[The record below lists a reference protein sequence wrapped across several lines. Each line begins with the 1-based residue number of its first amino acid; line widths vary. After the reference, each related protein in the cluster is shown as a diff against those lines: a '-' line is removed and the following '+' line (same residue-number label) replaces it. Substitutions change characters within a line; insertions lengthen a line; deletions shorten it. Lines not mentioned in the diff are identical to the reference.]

1 MLYKLQVLWLCLA
14 CQMRKALEPPPVQL
28 QSHAKEFEPVRMDI
42 PTPDVSQKKPHPP
55 ADTVQ
60 KDKKPELARK
70 QDNKQT
76 SKETEHL
83 SQETKR
89 KQQHTAEVTNS
100 ESQKID
106 PQQDKSG
113 FFGFGFA
120 GARSRSPSPQPAVSA
135 VSGKVLG
142 FGSSFL
148 SSASNLIS
156 TAVQDESFTAP
167 SSSRKASTASQISDK
182 TPPTSRKGSAVSQIS
197 NKINTS
203 PPSSRKGSAVS
214 QTSFKMTPPTSRKGS
229 EAVVNSKNNLNNT
242 DGTKNKV
249 AEKGEETTTGATP
262 QQQEQGK
269 MEDEAVPVFSEVSR
283 GRSQSPLLPPAASAV
298 SGKVL
303 GFGSSFFSS
312 ASNLISSALDE
323 PSTTPPTSRKDST
336 ASQLSAK
343 TTTPPSSRK
352 GSSVSQTSDK
362 ITTSP
367 SSRKGSEVSLTSL
380 ETSKLPT
387 SQKLS
392 DASHK
397 MHHSDDKKV
406 HPENIEEQKTD
417 KKPVV
422 SLAQSTTVSVT
433 KDTVVPETTST
444 ESTKSLPKACPLCTV
459 DLQKEPP
466 NYDTCTACKNTVCNL
481 CGFNPMPHETEV
493 SSLFYI
499 EEHKNT
505 LFTFSHY
512 NYYFISTVLV
522 FGYLALWA
530 PAFNPYITLKI
541 GTYRYIVYTVIFL
554 SHHNIV

>member
-1 MLYKLQVLWLCLA
+1 MWLCLA
-14 CQMRKALEPPPVQL
+14 CQMQKAPEPPPVQL

-42 PTPDVSQKKPHPP
+42 PTSDASQKRPHPP

-60 KDKKPELARK
+60 KDKKPELAGK

-76 SKETEHL
+76 SKETEQP

-106 PQQDKSG
+106 PQQDKSVL
-113 FFGFGFA
+113 FGFGFG
-120 GARSRSPSPQPAVSA
+120 GARSRSPSPQPSVSA

-156 TAVQDESFTAP
+156 TAVQDESFTSP

-182 TPPTSRKGSAVSQIS
+182 TPPTSRKGSAVSQMFS
-197 NKINTS
+197 KMNTS
-203 PPSSRKGSAVS
+203 PPSSRKGS
-214 QTSFKMTPPTSRKGS
+214 
-229 EAVVNSKNNLNNT
+229 EAAESSKNYLDNT

-249 AEKGEETTTGATP
+249 VEKGEEATKGATP
-262 QQQEQGK
+262 QQQEQGE
-269 MEDEAVPVFSEVSR
+269 MEDEAVSVSSEVSR
-283 GRSQSPLLPPAASAV
+283 GRSQSPILPPAASAV

-323 PSTTPPTSRKDST
+323 PSTTPPTSRKGST

-352 GSSVSQTSDK
+352 SSSVSQTSDK
-362 ITTSP
+362 NITSP

-380 ETSKLPT
+380 KTSKLTT
-387 SQKLS
+387 SQKVS
-392 DASHK
+392 DASPK

-406 HPENIEEQKTD
+406 NPENIEDHKTD
-417 KKPVV
+417 EKSMV

-433 KDTVVPETTST
+433 KETAVTETTST

-493 SSLFYI
+493 SSHFYI
-499 EEHKNT
+499 EKHKKHLTVCT
-505 LFTFSHY
+505 LLKLLFYWYLSSIWVFDIMSTSIY
-512 NYYFISTVLV
+512 NLIL
-522 FGYLALWA
+522 
-530 PAFNPYITLKI
+530 P
-541 GTYRYIVYTVIFL
+541 
-554 SHHNIV
+554 